1 MSTLSTIILTTG
13 QPGSGKS
20 YTRVKW
26 LINDFLINETGVFI
40 TNLPLYCDKIAAH
53 LSLKTGMP
61 ESHFLDRMIIVPLDE
76 LHIWENLQNES
87 KDELKKQR
95 ENRCFIPFEY
105 FKRFDLKNAHICIDE
120 FHHYFSANSPLP
132 LRQCWN
138 DFFSEIRKLGCTFE
152 AVTQDLSLIPKD
164 FVGKV
169 GTRYDHLPFGN
180 RRDPFLK
187 IPLADWYEL
196 RTGFTGVVEQKM
208 AVVEYI
214 KTTSFTGGVK
224 WKQQGAEKFSIEPE
238 IYQFYNSYQRNDTGE
253 IGGRTTP
260 GQRFGRKI
268 IFWFLRRNFGRIFI
282 FCSIVGLCLWFFL
295 GGGMLWS
302 MGRFMTL
309 MGRFQKANAAQSSK
323 VDSAP
328 APVPVGRSITVSG
341 GRVVETPVLASD
353 VRSASAVAAMRQA
366 SAMYQADPEPDLSSC
381 APVLFFDGSV
391 WLKNGLKI
399 TIGYKFTQGVLN
411 GCTVQKIDLED
422 RYFQLD
428 DGRVVTMF

>member
-1 MSTLSTIILTTG
+1 MSTVSTIILTTG

-26 LINDFLINETGVFI
+26 LVTDFLPNETGVFI
-40 TNLPLYCDKIAAH
+40 TNLPLNREKIAAD
-53 LSLKTGMP
+53 LAVRLGRDEK
-61 ESHFLDRMIIVPLDE
+61 HFLDRMIVIPMDE
-76 LHIWENLQNES
+76 LRTWENLQNAT
-87 KDELKKQR
+87 KDDLKKQR
-95 ENRCFIPFEY
+95 ENRSFIPFEY
-105 FKRFDLKNAHICIDE
+105 FKSFELKNAHICIDE
-120 FHHYFSANSPLP
+120 FHLYFSTSSPLP

-138 DFFSEIRKLGCTFE
+138 DFFAEIRKLGCTFE

-180 RRDPFLK
+180 TRDPFFH
-187 IPLADWYEL
+187 IPMADWYEL
-196 RTGFTGVVEQKM
+196 RTGFTGASEQKM

-224 WKQQGAEKFSIEPE
+224 WKQQAAEKFNIEAD
-238 IYQFYNSYQRNDTGE
+238 IYQYYNSYQRNDTGE
-253 IGGRTTP
+253 VGGRVTP
-260 GQRFGRKI
+260 GQRLGRKVV
-268 IFWFLRRNFGRIFI
+268 FWFLRRNFPRIF
-282 FCSIVGLCLWFFL
+282 FFLLVVGLCIWFFL

-302 MGRFMTL
+302 MSQFIGL
-309 MGRFQKANAAQSSK
+309 MGRFQKANTEKKAVPA
-323 VDSAP
+323 AP
-328 APVPVGRSITVSG
+328 APVGRSVSVSG
-341 GRVVETPVLASD
+341 GRVVETPI
-353 VRSASAVAAMRQA
+353 SAPDPRAAAAVAAMRQA
-366 SAMYQADPEPDLSSC
+366 SGMYQVEPEPDLSSC

-428 DGRVVTMF
+428 DGRIVTMF